1 MELHSENI
9 SALDRAR
16 KTAAVMSASHR
27 FRNHWGAV
35 RMCVVDKRAILNAA
49 KQTGPLIYSNAVP
62 AHMRRLYFG
71 WKSGTLS
78 GKQGCA
84 RGLGRF
90 RAAFEQPLHSYADSQ
105 ERNSFGDGVQY
116 RLAQAG
122 I

>member
-35 RMCVVDKRAILNAA
+35 RMRVVDKRAILNAA
-49 KQTGPLIYSNAVP
+49 KQTGTLIYPNAVP
-62 AHMRRLYFG
+62 AHVRRLYFG
-71 WKSGTLS
+71 RESRAVS

-90 RAAFEQPLHSYADSQ
+90 CAAFEQPLHSYADSQ
-105 ERNSFGDGVQY
+105 KRNSP
-116 RLAQAG
+116 
-122 I
+122 